1 MTMEEAYREIDK
13 VVPEGTS
20 FLLTKEM
27 WRFSGGGTEVGYYIT
42 CADLSLSANCADLE
56 DAVELFK
63 EKKCGTQ

>member
-27 WRFSGGGTEVGYYIT
+27 WRFSGGGTEVVF
-42 CADLSLSANCADLE
+42 CLSCVDMSLSVNCTDLE
-56 DAVELFK
+56 DTVELFK
-63 EKKCGTQ
+63 EKCNER

>member
-27 WRFSGGGTEVGYYIT
+27 WRFSGGGTEVVFAIT
-42 CADLSLSANCADLE
+42 CADLSLSANCADLD

-63 EKKCGTQ
+63 EKKCGTR